1 MVSVTLLEFAVCSS
15 DVNKPADDSSS
26 SIGCAAVPA
35 TPTQDASTELV
46 ASAAPVENTT
56 QQNSSENSSNGGV
69 A

>member
-26 SIGCAAVPA
+26 SIGCAAVPT
-35 TPTQDASTELV
+35 TPTQNAPTVTV
-46 ASAAPVENTT
+46 ASA
-56 QQNSSENSSNGGV
+56 NSSENSSNGEV